1 MNISITVMLDLR
13 EVIRQHYLKFLNREP
28 DLEGLEHYFLEI
40 RNNRIKISDLETIFQ
55 NSEEGKS
62 IIFQKEKIQVD
73 NESPIA
79 TYNDIRI
86 KGKTISTGYRNSE
99 ERYEEIFKFCKK
111 FNRPISVLDLGA
123 AEGYFT
129 FRLAEDFS
137 GVFVAV
143 ENDPK
148 RKLLELCKKNNN
160 HKILHLQKQMNFEDL
175 KLLKEIQHFDIVLAL
190 NIIHHFDEPFQDVLD
205 TLVSMSSF
213 CFMEHPNP
221 LENDSTKNSQRLE
234 KEKLKLDSFEPI
246 LLNKNESGLGN
257 IFNQKLER
265 NLWLL
270 KNTQSK
276 TIDRGWRGS
285 SKYDEEFGPGNHIS
299 IKSNFDNIE
308 VDYGLRNEKRIW
320 IQGIDLRTFLENN
333 GVYPTNDEVLDLIN
347 NLKIDDAKDLGP
359 HNLILNG
366 ESLFAIDQDDKLDA
380 VNTKEKLKDFLKQSG
395 LL

>member
-1 MNISITVMLDLR
+1 MDIRKSIRAQYLELLD
-13 EVIRQHYLKFLNREP
+13 REP
-28 DLEGLEHYFLEI
+28 DLDDLDYYFTE
-40 RNNRIKISDLETIFQ
+40 LETRRMELDDLTMILR
-55 NSEEGKS
+55 NSNEFKELVKHQKTTELHTTS
-62 IIFQKEKIQVD
+62 ID
-73 NESPIA
+73 

-99 ERYEEIFKFCKK
+99 ERYEEIFKFCKQ

-137 GVFVAV
+137 GVFIAV
-143 ENDPK
+143 ESNPE
-148 RKLLELCKKNNN
+148 RKLLELCVKNNN
-160 HKILHLQKQMNFEDL
+160 RKVLLLDKQMNL
-175 KLLKEIQHFDIVLAL
+175 KNLKNLKEVQHFDIILAL

-234 KEKLKLDSFEPI
+234 KEKLELDSFEPV

-257 IFNQKLER
+257 RFNQKLER

-276 TIDRGWRGS
+276 TIDRGWRGA

-299 IKSNFDNIE
+299 IKSNFDNID
-308 VDYGLRNEKRIW
+308 VDYGLRDEKRTW

-347 NLKIDDAKDLGP
+347 NLKIDNAKDLGP

-366 ESLFAIDQDDKLDA
+366 EGLFPIDQDDKLDA

>member
-1 MNISITVMLDLR
+1 MDIRKSIR
-13 EVIRQHYLKFLNREP
+13 AQYLKLLDREP
-28 DLEGLEHYFLEI
+28 DLDDLDYYSTE
-40 RNNRIKISDLETIFQ
+40 LETHRMELDDLTMILR
-55 NSEEGKS
+55 NSDEFKELAKHQKTPELHTTS
-62 IIFQKEKIQVD
+62 ID
-73 NESPIA
+73 

-99 ERYEEIFKFCKK
+99 ERYEEIFKFCKQ

-137 GVFVAV
+137 GVFIAV
-143 ENDPK
+143 ESNPE
-148 RKLLELCKKNNN
+148 RKLLELCVKNNN
-160 HKILHLQKQMNFEDL
+160 HKVLLLDKQMNL
-175 KLLKEIQHFDIVLAL
+175 KNLKNLKEVQHFDIILAL

-234 KEKLKLDSFEPI
+234 KEKLELDSFEPV

-257 IFNQKLER
+257 RFNQKLER

-276 TIDRGWRGS
+276 TIDRGWRGA

-299 IKSNFDNIE
+299 INSNFDNID
-308 VDYGLRNEKRIW
+308 VDYGLRDEKRTW

-347 NLKIDDAKDLGP
+347 NLKIDNAKDLGP

-366 ESLFAIDQDDKLDA
+366 EGLFPIDQDDKLDA

>member
-1 MNISITVMLDLR
+1 MDIRKSIR
-13 EVIRQHYLKFLNREP
+13 AQYLKLLDREP
-28 DLEGLEHYFLEI
+28 DLDDLDYYFTE
-40 RNNRIKISDLETIFQ
+40 LETRRMELDDLTIILR
-55 NSEEGKS
+55 NSNEFKELVKHQKTTELPTTS
-62 IIFQKEKIQVD
+62 ID
-73 NESPIA
+73 

-99 ERYEEIFKFCKK
+99 ERYEEIFKFCKQ

-137 GVFVAV
+137 GVFIAV
-143 ENDPK
+143 ESNPE
-148 RKLLELCKKNNN
+148 RKLLELCVKNNN
-160 HKILHLQKQMNFEDL
+160 RKVLLLDKQMNL
-175 KLLKEIQHFDIVLAL
+175 KNLKNLKEVQHFDIILAL

-205 TLVSMSSF
+205 TLVSMCSF

-234 KEKLKLDSFEPI
+234 KEKLELDSFEPI

-257 IFNQKLER
+257 RFNQKLER

-276 TIDRGWRGS
+276 TIDRGWRGA

-299 IKSNFDNIE
+299 IKSNFDNID
-308 VDYGLRNEKRIW
+308 VDYGLRDEKRTW

-333 GVYPTNDEVLDLIN
+333 GVYPTNDEILDLIN
-347 NLKIDDAKDLGP
+347 NLKIDNAKDLGP

-366 ESLFAIDQDDKLDA
+366 EGLFPIDQDDKLDA

>member
-1 MNISITVMLDLR
+1 MDIRKSIR
-13 EVIRQHYLKFLNREP
+13 AQYLKLLDREP
-28 DLEGLEHYFLEI
+28 DLDDLDYYFAE
-40 RNNRIKISDLETIFQ
+40 LETHRMELDDLTIILR
-55 NSEEGKS
+55 NSNEFKELVKHQKTPELHIAS
-62 IIFQKEKIQVD
+62 ID
-73 NESPIA
+73 

-99 ERYEEIFKFCKK
+99 KRYDEIFKFCKQ

-137 GVFVAV
+137 GVFIAV
-143 ENDPK
+143 ESNPE
-148 RKLLELCKKNNN
+148 RKLLELCIKNNN
-160 HKILHLQKQMNFEDL
+160 RKVLLLDKQMNL
-175 KLLKEIQHFDIVLAL
+175 KNLKNLKEVQHFDIVLAL
-190 NIIHHFDEPFQDVLD
+190 NIIHHFDDPFQDVLD

-221 LENDSTKNSQRLE
+221 LEDDSTKNSQRLE
-234 KEKLKLDSFEPI
+234 KEKLKLDSFEPV

-257 IFNQKLER
+257 ILNQKLER

-276 TIDRGWRGS
+276 TIDRGWRGA

-299 IKSNFDNIE
+299 VKSNFDTID
-308 VDYGLRNEKRIW
+308 VDYGLRDEKRTW

-333 GVYPTNDEVLDLIN
+333 GVYPTNDEVLNLIN
-347 NLKIDDAKDLGP
+347 NLKIDNAKDLGP

-366 ESLFAIDQDDKLDA
+366 EGLFPIDQDDKLDA

>member
-1 MNISITVMLDLR
+1 MRKSIR
-13 EVIRQHYLKFLNREP
+13 AQYLKLLDREP
-28 DLEGLEHYFLEI
+28 DLDDLDYYSTE
-40 RNNRIKISDLETIFQ
+40 LETNRMELDDLTMILR
-55 NSEEGKS
+55 NSDEFKELAKHQKTPEHHTTS
-62 IIFQKEKIQVD
+62 ID
-73 NESPIA
+73 

-99 ERYEEIFKFCKK
+99 ERYEEIFKFCKQ

-137 GVFVAV
+137 GVFIAV
-143 ENDPK
+143 ESNPE
-148 RKLLELCKKNNN
+148 RKLLELCVKNNN
-160 HKILHLQKQMNFEDL
+160 HKVLLLDKQMNL
-175 KLLKEIQHFDIVLAL
+175 KNLKNLKEVQHFDIILAL
-190 NIIHHFDEPFQDVLD
+190 NIIHHFDEPFQEVLD

-234 KEKLKLDSFEPI
+234 KEKLELDSFEPV

-257 IFNQKLER
+257 RFNQKLER

-276 TIDRGWRGS
+276 TIDRGWRGA

-299 IKSNFDNIE
+299 INSNFDNID
-308 VDYGLRNEKRIW
+308 VDYGLRDEKRTW

-333 GVYPTNDEVLDLIN
+333 GVYPTNDEVLGLIN
-347 NLKIDDAKDLGP
+347 NLKIDNAKDLGP

-366 ESLFAIDQDDKLDA
+366 EGLFPIDQDDKLDA